1 MARLTAVSDRM
12 SPRDRDES
20 GRPRSARPRDA
31 LGRPLP
37 YGTSG
42 VAPDPDLAQ
51 LEAGD
56 PETLLAAAQERLDA
70 GRPFEAHEL
79 LEAAW
84 KRAPELERPLW
95 RALAQLAVGM
105 THRMRGNEPG
115 AIALFSRSAAVLEGL
130 DEARQPHNID
140 APGLAI
146 AALRLAAGHS
156 TRLQLRR

>member
-1 MARLTAVSDRM
+1 MARLIGVPRM

-20 GRPRSARPRDA
+20 GRPRSARPRDE

-37 YGTSG
+37 YGTAG
-42 VAPDPDLAQ
+42 VEPDPGLVE

-56 PETLLAAAQERLDA
+56 PETLLAAAQDRLDA

-79 LEAAW
+79 LEAGW

-115 AIALFSRSAAVLEGL
+115 AVALFSRSAAALDGL
-130 DEARQPHNID
+130 GEDDQPHGID
-140 APGLAI
+140 APGLAR
-146 AALRLAAGHS
+146 AAVTLAAGRNAS
-156 TRLQLRR
+156 LQLRR